1 MKKYYYD
8 LHVHTALSPCAD
20 VLMSPNNILN
30 MAMLKELN
38 IIAVTD
44 HNSCLQLDVIE
55 ELKESYEM
63 LIIPGVEVEVK
74 EKYHVVCLFKTFD
87 IARKFQKALSIYLS
101 RRMHDEEIYGEQNL
115 FDAFDDIISNYQISL
130 MGSSN
135 IALLDLKKIVKGLDG
150 ILILAHI
157 EKYSSDIFDK
167 LKTVYCN
174 VFDAIEVNANYDI
187 SKIND
192 KIKDLSYLIFRNSDA
207 HQIMDISEPVNFIEL
222 EELSIEA
229 LFEKIKGGKSNG

>member
-8 LHVHTALSPCAD
+8 LHIHTALSPCAD

-55 ELKESYEM
+55 ELKDSYEM
-63 LIIPGVEVEVK
+63 LVIPGAEIEVK
-74 EKYHVVCLFKTFD
+74 EKYHVVCLFRDFD
-87 IARKFQKALSIYLS
+87 IARKFQKALNIYLS
-101 RRMHDEEIYGEQNL
+101 RKMHDEEIYGEQNI
-115 FDAFDDIISNYQISL
+115 FDVFDDIVSNYQISL

-135 IALLDLKKIVKGLDG
+135 VALQDLKKIVKGLDG

-157 EKYSSDIFDK
+157 EKYGSDIFDK
-167 LKTVYCN
+167 IKTIYQN
-174 VFDAIEVNANYDI
+174 IFDAIEVNANYDI
-187 SKIND
+187 LKLEKEINE
-192 KIKDLSYLIFRNSDA
+192 LPYLIFRNSDA
-207 HQIMDISEPVNFIEL
+207 HQITDISEPVNYIEL

>member
-1 MKKYYYD
+1 MRYYYD
-8 LHVHTALSPCAD
+8 LHIHTALSPCAD

-63 LIIPGVEVEVK
+63 LVIAGAEIEVK
-74 EKYHVVCLFKTFD
+74 EKYHVVCLFKSFID
-87 IARKFQKALSIYLS
+87 ARRFQKALNVYLDKK
-101 RRMHDEEIYGEQNL
+101 MHDEVIYGEQNL
-115 FDAFDDIISNYQISL
+115 FDELDDIVNNYQVSL

-135 IALLDLKKIVKGLDG
+135 IGLLDLKKLVKGIDG

-157 EKYSSDIFDK
+157 EKYKDDIFEK
-167 LKTVYCN
+167 LETIYQN
-174 VFDAIEVNANYDI
+174 VFDAIEVNSSYDI
-187 SKIND
+187 TKIED
-192 KIKDLSYLIFRNSDA
+192 KLSNLPYRILRNSDA
-207 HQIMDISEPVNFIEL
+207 HQIMDISEPVNYIEL
-222 EELSIEA
+222 DDLSIES
-229 LFEKIKGGKSNG
+229 LFRKLRENNG